1 MATESG
7 MVGVKDLRPYLM
19 RMIPSAR
26 KRLAALPATRTAL
39 RADLRA
45 IIRVIGPSLGAIYYE
60 KDLNWQKI
68 TTETKRLT
76 KTSETLEKPSIE
88 LGQEDAKKDD

>member
-7 MVGVKDLRPYLM
+7 MVDIKDLRPYVM

-26 KRLAALPATRTAL
+26 RRLAALPATRKAL
-39 RADLRA
+39 RSDLRA
-45 IIRVIGPSLGAIYYE
+45 MIKKIGPSLGDIYYE

-68 TTETKRLT
+68 QMETKRM
-76 KTSETLEKPSIE
+76 SMEE
-88 LGQEDAKKDD
+88 LDPAQKDEAAKKEE

>member
-7 MVGVKDLRPYLM
+7 MVDVKDLRPYVM

-26 KRLAALPATRTAL
+26 KRLAALPETRKAL
-39 RADLRA
+39 RSDLRA
-45 IIRVIGPSLGAIYYE
+45 MIRHFGPSLGDIYYE

-76 KTSETLEKPSIE
+76 LTLESLE
-88 LGQEDAKKDD
+88 EVCADAKKDD

>member
-1 MATESG
+1 MD
-7 MVGVKDLRPYLM
+7 VKDLRPYVM

-26 KRLAALPATRTAL
+26 KRLAALPATRKAP

-45 IIRVIGPSLGAIYYE
+45 VIRDVGPSLGDIYYE
-60 KDLNWQKI
+60 KDLNWRDI

-76 KTSETLEKPSIE
+76 IVSSKSLEEMKESV
-88 LGQEDAKKDD
+88 KKDD